1 MRLEGCGGLTGLV
14 IVNRCRGR
22 LRGID
27 KARRMLRV
35 DRRFEVVLLPCDLLY
50 EKFEGDRY
58 KSSDLQVSVDD
69 SEYSSHQSL

>member
-22 LRGID
+22 LRGIN

-35 DRRFEVVLLPCDLLY
+35 DRRFKIALLPCDLLC
-50 EKFEGDRY
+50 EKFEGNEY
-58 KSSDLQVSVDD
+58 QFSDLQVSGDN